1 MATQTSDISTKLIKE
16 NSNVFSEFLF
26 EYFNIIETG
35 NFPEQLIGRC

>member
-1 MATQTSDISTKLIKE
+1 MATQTSDIPTKLIKE

-26 EYFNIIETG
+26 EYLNIIETG